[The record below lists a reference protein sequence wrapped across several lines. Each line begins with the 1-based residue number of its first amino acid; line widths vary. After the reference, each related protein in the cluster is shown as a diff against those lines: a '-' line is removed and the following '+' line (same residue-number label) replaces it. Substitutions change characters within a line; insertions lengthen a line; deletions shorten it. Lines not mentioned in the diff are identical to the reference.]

1 MAIDLANTKITIS
14 GDSKVGLVRNGEFWG
29 CWKAATCTAAV
40 PSGGLHLGAMGLLLV
55 SVVIV
60 GHCS

>member
-14 GDSKVGLVRNGEFWG
+14 GDGKVGLVRYDESCG
-29 CWKAATCTAAV
+29 CWKAPTCTAAV
-40 PSGGLHLGAMGLLLV
+40 PCRGLHLGAMGLLLV
-55 SVVIV
+55 SVVVI